1 MACRKKS
8 SNKDVDLAVSVNVAY
23 KEVTLTAK
31 KREKGYENIE
41 MILQSSH
48 QLIEGDKTRAKSIK
62 LGTSKS
68 EASQHVDRDAM

>member
-1 MACRKKS
+1 MAHRKKS
-8 SNKDVDLAVSVNVAY
+8 SNKDLAVTVNVAY
-23 KEVTLTAK
+23 EEVTLTAK
-31 KREKGYENIE
+31 KREKGYENVE

-48 QLIEGDKTRAKSIK
+48 QLIEGDKTRARSIK